1 MRNIVKKIFRNIR
14 NFLDCFIIETQYKI
28 TNRNKPTPKLSSKNI
43 MILVSRL
50 YNGGAEK
57 VAAIIANEISKKY
70 NLVLVTIEDKNEND
84 YECTATRIVLKE
96 NQGKF
101 LVKKNLVKQIRKIK
115 EKYNITHTISLCSKM
130 NYFNVMSKVNDVNII
145 SIRNYLSVSVKEK
158 KYQHINKVSAK
169 YADKIIV
176 VSKQLIEDQVKNF
189 KADNGKIHVIYNYI
203 DEERIDECLIDANID
218 KNENSIINI
227 GRLSYQKGQL
237 NLIRAFKKVVMII
250 SNAKLYILGQG
261 ELKEELEHEIK
272 KLDLEKNVFM
282 LGFQKNPYKFLKEAN
297 VFVLSSF
304 YEGMSN
310 AILEAMYCGLPII
323 STDCKSRYKRN
334 IGS

>member
-1 MRNIVKKIFRNIR
+1 
-14 NFLDCFIIETQYKI
+14 
-28 TNRNKPTPKLSSKNI
+28 

-189 KADNGKIHVIYNYI
+189 KADKGKIHVIYNYI

>member
-1 MRNIVKKIFRNIR
+1 
-14 NFLDCFIIETQYKI
+14 
-28 TNRNKPTPKLSSKNI
+28 

-189 KADNGKIHVIYNYI
+189 KADKGKIHVIYNYI

-218 KNENSIINI
+218 KNE
-227 GRLSYQKGQL
+227 
-237 NLIRAFKKVVMII
+237 
-250 SNAKLYILGQG
+250 
-261 ELKEELEHEIK
+261 
-272 KLDLEKNVFM
+272 
-282 LGFQKNPYKFLKEAN
+282 
-297 VFVLSSF
+297 
-304 YEGMSN
+304 
-310 AILEAMYCGLPII
+310 
-323 STDCKSRYKRN
+323 
-334 IGS
+334 